1 MDTSVIGGCEDDE
14 FKEHSL
20 DLFEYFVKGRLRL
33 VLSDLT
39 LQELAEAPQSVRNHL
54 RRVPE
59 QHIEVVRLNAESKE
73 LAEAYIGEAA
83 ISVNMRADAQHI
95 AIASV
100 ARVEVLVSWNFR
112 HIVNLQRIHAYNAV
126 NLQIGHPAIEIRA
139 PREILPYE

>member
-39 LQELAEAPQSVRNHL
+39 LQELAEAPRSVRNHL

-73 LAEAYIGEAA
+73 LAEVYIREAA

-112 HIVNLQRIHAYNAV
+112 HIVNL
-126 NLQIGHPAIEIRA
+126 
-139 PREILPYE
+139 